1 MVRKEMVSTV
11 LKTGCVHIL
20 NPANWV
26 RAVRYLK
33 SNGIM
38 GAWADYGSLWRRANR
53 KDKVMI
59 AVMSVLLVV
68 PVDDVIQLSFMM
80 MGPLAFADEAF
91 IGTALTGLMVM
102 AHQRSVAATN
112 SYIEQLRQRQQAEDL
127 HGDDFVMKKSPQT
140 S

>member
-1 MVRKEMVSTV
+1 MSRKEMVSTV

-20 NPANWV
+20 NPTNWV

-53 KDKVMI
+53 KDRVMI
-59 AVMSVLLVV
+59 VIMSLLLVV
-68 PVDDVIQLSFMM
+68 PVDDFIQIFFMM

-91 IGTALTGLMVM
+91 MGTALTGLMVM
-102 AHQRSVAATN
+102 AHQRSVAATHRH
-112 SYIEQLRQRQQAEDL
+112 IDQLKQRQEAEDL
-127 HGDDFVMKKSPQT
+127 HGEDFVMKKSPQT
-140 S
+140 L

>member
-1 MVRKEMVSTV
+1 MGRKEMVSTV

-38 GAWADYGSLWRRANR
+38 GAWADYSSLWRRANR

-59 AVMSVLLVV
+59 LVMSLLLVV

-102 AHQRSVAATN
+102 AHQRSVAVTHRH
-112 SYIEQLRQRQQAEDL
+112 IDQLKQRQEAEDL

-140 S
+140 L